1 MAAPT
6 DKKTPVS
13 ELDFTSKSHKVGLG
27 YRVQFAMYAGEF
39 GATWTPCTPTGRDAR
54 RCADKYYA
62 ARDQFL
68 SEVARR
74 TGDTVACVELPA

>member
-27 YRVQFAMYAGEF
+27 YRVQFSIRAGEF
-39 GATWTPCTPTGRDAR
+39 VATWTPCAPPGRDAR
-54 RCADKYYA
+54 RCAVKYYA

-68 SEVARR
+68 SELARR

>member
-6 DKKTPVS
+6 DKKPTVS
-13 ELDFTSKSHKVGLG
+13 ELDFTSKSHKLGLG
-27 YRVQFAMYAGEF
+27 YRVQFAMSAGGI
-39 GATWTPCTPTGRDAR
+39 GATWTPAPPLGRDNR
-54 RCADKYYA
+54 RLAAKYYL

-74 TGDTVACVELPA
+74 TGAKILCVELPA

>member
-6 DKKTPVS
+6 DKKTPAS

-27 YRVQFAMYAGEF
+27 YRVQFSIRAGECDI
-39 GATWTPCTPTGRDAR
+39 TWAPCQPPGRDAR